1 MKTIPETSFRN
12 LYRLLRDFPST
23 NYHFETAREFERV
36 PVKLDE
42 MFSRS
47 FEHFSRYDNSK
58 EYFHERGAYGTPTEA
73 RRKSKT
79 IADQFAV
86 ALFDRSSSGI
96 GLETLPFG
104 YVDYNVSP
112 FRTTGEAIFDSGIS
126 ATKSGRGGADL
137 LLVSQDQTPIIG
149 EVKAVDDATL
159 ILALIQALTYAIEFS
174 TEKQR
179 IRLQNSYPDRFI
191 FPENGPFIDVQIIQV
206 NPVVDVSNEK
216 LKVVV
221 QSLSRQLMSQKFIPT
236 IIRRIGC
243 LSTQFVAGV
252 DCVYK
257 IEFDYLRNA

>member
-12 LYRLLRDFPST
+12 LYRLLRDFPKAE
-23 NYHFETAREFERV
+23 YHFQSAVVFEKV
-36 PVKLDE
+36 PKRLDK
-42 MFSRS
+42 MFRRS
-47 FEHFSRYDNSK
+47 FEHFSQYDNSG
-58 EYFHERGAYGTPTEA
+58 ESFHERGQYGTPTES
-73 RRKSKT
+73 RRQSQM

-86 ALFDRSSSGI
+86 ALFDRPSSGI
-96 GLETLPFG
+96 GLEKLPFR

-112 FRTTGEAIFDSGIS
+112 FRTTGKAIFDSGIR
-126 ATKSGRGGADL
+126 ATRSGRGGADL
-137 LLVSQDQTPIIG
+137 LLVSHDGTPIIG
-149 EVKAVDDATL
+149 EVKAVEDATL

-174 TEKQR
+174 TQNQR

-206 NPVVDVSNEK
+206 NPVVSEWNEN
-216 LKVVV
+216 LKALV
-221 QSLSRQLMSQKFIPT
+221 QSLSRKLMSQQFIPT

-243 LSTQFVAGV
+243 MSTRFDPGV